1 MRCTRRTQ
9 PIKSQNLTSG
19 SRNHKPQVYGELS
32 LNPKKG
38 ITCENIENLG
48 QEAIEKNKFSM
59 YLNTLA
65 KKKKKN

>member
-1 MRCTRRTQ
+1 
-9 PIKSQNLTSG
+9 
-19 SRNHKPQVYGELS
+19 VYGELS

-65 KKKKKN
+65 KKKKLVD